1 MIDIKPT
8 GHYILIE
15 LVEVKP
21 VSKGGIILTSV
32 QKEQKATQFAKVL
45 AIGPTAFIGVEG
57 CDPRSYSNE
66 HPNSKKDPHQIWG
79 LEVGNIVGFA
89 RYEGQDIVAS
99 GVKNLRVIPDTQLTY
114 IVNGD
119 IEVTKAD
126 F

>member
-1 MIDIKPT
+1 MINIKPT
-8 GHYILIE
+8 GHYVLIE
-15 LVEVKP
+15 LIEVKP
-21 VSKGGIILTSV
+21 VSAGGIILTSV

-57 CDPRSYSNE
+57 CDPRTYAND

-79 LEVGNIVGFA
+79 LEIGAIVGFA

-99 GVKNLRVIPDTQLTY
+99 GVERLRVIPDTQLTY
-114 IVNGD
+114 TVTGE
-119 IEVTKAD
+119 IEITKAD